1 MEDQNQARDLALL
14 ELIRAGDVE
23 AKEELVRKYIPL
35 VKHIVSNHYASFLDF
50 EDLMQEGVIG
60 LLSAIDEYESSYNVK
75 FSSFA
80 YICIIRKIYN
90 VIKQSNGN
98 KHKALNDA
106 ISLHSYVGKDESRT
120 MIDLLPSKCST
131 VDPEEWAMEQFASE
145 KITEVLKNHL
155 SILEYTVIS
164 LILAGYSNGEIQA
177 KIGVGSKAVDN
188 ARTRVRLKLRRLLS
202 QYGSLM
208 SPKVPSKV
216 RKREDLYL
224 PINFNGIAK

>member
-14 ELIRAGDVE
+14 ELIRAGDVA
-23 AKEELVRKYIPL
+23 AKDEMVRKYIPL

-50 EDLMQEGVIG
+50 DDLMQEGVIG

-106 ISLHSYVGKDESRT
+106 ISLHSYVGTDESRT
-120 MIDLLPSKCST
+120 VIDLLPNEGGT
-131 VDPEEWAMEQFASE
+131 VDPEEWAVERFVSE
-145 KITEVLKNHL
+145 KIREVLKNHL
-155 SILEYTVIS
+155 SILEFAVIS
-164 LILAGYSNGEIQA
+164 LLLDGYSNGEIEA

-202 QYGSLM
+202 EYGSLI

-216 RKREDLYL
+216 RKREDLYITL
-224 PINFNGIAK
+224 NTIAK